1 MNTIALWSTALE
13 ALQAL
18 GRHYGPVMDQTAA
31 ELKLS
36 EWYGWLLPALVFEPD
51 PISATRFRVRS
62 PYTSARLYNER
73 LAKAAKQGFL
83 TPVAEA
89 ENEYRLTELGRQ
101 AAERV
106 TGAAYAKMTALQP
119 MPSTELERLASLLHQ
134 LVKSCLTTPEPPGKW
149 CIIHSQ
155 RTDPGDGASVVVR
168 IDQYLSDLAAYR
180 DDAHLAAW
188 QSHSIEGHVWE
199 AFTYLWRGEAT
210 TLEGLY
216 QKLERRGY
224 SQDEYKQALEDLIQR
239 GWVKEEAGEYQVTV
253 LGQEVRQAAEE
264 ATDRYFYG
272 AWSCLSQG
280 ETEELRTLLI
290 LLRDG
295 LQSDS

>member
-1 MNTIALWSTALE
+1 MNTIALWPIAQE

-36 EWYGWLLPALVFEPD
+36 EWYGWLLPALVFEPE
-51 PISATRFRVRS
+51 PISATRLRVRS
-62 PYTSARLYNER
+62 PYISARLYNER
-73 LAKAAKQGFL
+73 LAKATKQGFL

-106 TGAAYAKMTALQP
+106 MGAAYAKMTALQP
-119 MPSTELERLASLLHQ
+119 MPSTESKRLASLLHQ

-149 CIIHSQ
+149 CTIHSQ
-155 RTDPGDGASVVVR
+155 RTDPGDEASVAVR
-168 IDQYLSDLAAYR
+168 IDQYLSDLAAFR

-188 QSHSIEGHVWE
+188 QSHSVEGHVWE

-210 TLEGLY
+210 TLDGLY
-216 QKLERRGY
+216 DKLERRGY
-224 SQDEYKQALEDLIQR
+224 SQDEYRWALENLIKR
-239 GWVKEEAGEYQVTV
+239 GWVKEEAGEYQVTF
-253 LGQEVRQAAEE
+253 LGQEIRQAAEE
-264 ATDRYFYG
+264 ATDQYFYSP
-272 AWSCLSQG
+272 WSCLSQG

-290 LLRDG
+290 LLRDS

>member
-1 MNTIALWSTALE
+1 MNTVDLWSTALK
-13 ALQAL
+13 AIQAL
-18 GRHYGPVMDQTAA
+18 GKHYVPVMDQTAA
-31 ELKLS
+31 ELKLC
-36 EWYGWLLPALVFEPD
+36 EWYGWLLPALVFEPES
-51 PISATRFRVRS
+51 ISATRFRVRT

-89 ENEYRLTELGRQ
+89 DNEYHLTELGRQ
-101 AAERV
+101 AAKCV
-106 TGAAYAKMTALQP
+106 IGAAYAKMTALQP
-119 MPSTELERLASLLHQ
+119 MPSTKLERLASLLHR

-155 RTDPGDGASVVVR
+155 RIDPGEDASVVVR
-168 IDQYLSDLAAYR
+168 IDQYLSDLAAFR

-188 QSHSIEGHVWE
+188 QSHSIEGHIWE

-210 TLEGLY
+210 TLDGLY
-216 QKLERRGY
+216 HKLERRGY
-224 SQDEYKQALEDLIQR
+224 SQDEYKQALENLIKR
-239 GWVKEEAGEYQVTV
+239 GWIKEEAGEYRVTP
-253 LGQEVRQAAEE
+253 LGQEVRQAVEE

-272 AWSCLSQG
+272 AWSCLSQ
-280 ETEELRTLLI
+280 EATEEFQTLLI

-295 LQSDS
+295 LQPDS